1 MCVYI
6 GSSQQWFTLHKPQSK
21 DSTEMEG
28 KNLLRYLFF
37 LSAIVLLLF
46 FTLLNLPSPPSKAEL
61 LDCTTS
67 SLWCTSKNRIQS
79 KNPITKPNSHTA
91 DVPHHPL
98 DPLTLTEF
106 NRIKKI
112 IQSYQLFKNSVYALH
127 SVVLE
132 EPEKKA
138 VLNWKKGDPL
148 PARKASVIARASSVS
163 HVLTVDLSTGEVTR
177 VEKNQYSGYP
187 TMTLEDMSSVTWA
200 PLASADFN
208 RTVIER
214 GVDLIDLACLPI
226 STGWF
231 GMKIITNFLFF
242 IFYNLIYICIDR

>member
-1 MCVYI
+1 M
-6 GSSQQWFTLHKPQSK
+6 
-21 DSTEMEG
+21 
-28 KNLLRYLFF
+28 
-37 LSAIVLLLF
+37 
-46 FTLLNLPSPPSKAEL
+46 
-61 LDCTTS
+61 
-67 SLWCTSKNRIQS
+67 
-79 KNPITKPNSHTA
+79 
-91 DVPHHPL
+91 
-98 DPLTLTEF
+98 
-106 NRIKKI
+106 
-112 IQSYQLFKNSVYALH
+112 
-127 SVVLE
+127 
-132 EPEKKA
+132 
-138 VLNWKKGDPL
+138 LNWKKGDPL
-148 PARKASVIARASSVS
+148 PARKASVIARASRVS

>member
-231 GMKIITNFLFF
+231 GMKIITNLFYFYFL
-242 IFYNLIYICIDR
+242 